1 MNRKVKEMMRYA
13 FWGMAN
19 TLLGIGLIL
28 IIQLLTGSPYAAN
41 LAGFLIGSITSYLIH
56 AKFTFN
62 SKKSIKGAATYLA
75 ILTGCYLAN
84 LVILRLLLPVMNVY
98 ICQGIAIAG
107 YAILSYILQSN
118 YAFKGRRR

>member
-56 AKFTFN
+56 AKFTFH
-62 SKKSIKGAATYLA
+62 SKKSIKEAAAYLA

-98 ICQGIAIAG
+98 ISQGIAIAG